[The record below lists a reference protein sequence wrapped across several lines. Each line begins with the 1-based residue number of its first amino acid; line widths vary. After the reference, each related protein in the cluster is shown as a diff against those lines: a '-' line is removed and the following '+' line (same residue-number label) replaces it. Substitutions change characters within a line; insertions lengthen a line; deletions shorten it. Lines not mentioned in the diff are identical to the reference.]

1 MRVPCVAGV
10 APGVSVRGGSGARP
24 LARQAPRALFGGGGP
39 GKAEAERRKQEEF
52 EKQQA
57 ILAKRKAGK
66 TMGGVQER
74 RAKVSEK
81 MRGDREKRLNPDLEA
96 WKVENAKRQSLEEYN
111 AENDAVGGL
120 PLPMASFGIPRFD
133 GGERWDLRLPYADAG
148 YVDENDEGILEGAK
162 GFWKKFLRIDKDDTD
177 EQDGDDP

>member
-1 MRVPCVAGV
+1 MRVPCGGV
-10 APGVSVRGGSGARP
+10 GTSSGTASAARAPFRVPA
-24 LARQAPRALFGGGGP
+24 RALFGGNKGRN
-39 GKAEAERRKQEEF
+39 AEAERLKQVEW

-57 ILAKRKAGK
+57 ILARRKAGK

-96 WKVENAKRQSLEEYN
+96 WKVENAKRQSIEEYN
-111 AENDAVGGL
+111 QESDSMGGL

-148 YVDENDEGILEGAK
+148 YVDENDQGILEEAA
-162 GFWKKFLRIDKDDTD
+162 GFWKKLLRLDRDADDD
-177 EQDGDDP
+177 QADQE